1 MDNKP
6 RDKAP
11 RDSTWEEEKNRT
23 TNPNRRQDEDEEMN
37 KESQQRSGQRATGKP
52 GSSES
57 RPSDRR
63 DDIPGGRPREDVQGG
78 RQSSDPTRKRQ
89 TEE

>member
-6 RDKAP
+6 RDKSP
-11 RDSTWEEEKNRT
+11 RDSTWEQEKNRN
-23 TNPNRRQDEDEEMN
+23 TNPNRRQDEDEELN
-37 KESQQRSGQRATGKP
+37 EESQQHSGQRATGKP

-63 DDIPGGRPREDVQGG
+63 DDIPGGR
-78 RQSSDPTRKRQ
+78 QSSDPTRKRQ